1 MISALPLQMRSLRDS
16 EAMPAFVGWFK
27 TLPIKNNLN
36 QKHLISQFSLKKEK
50 KKGMSMIIKLEQK
63 KKLIIGVFSTAN
75 SDPVV
80 CDPKLTML

>member
-1 MISALPLQMRSLRDS
+1 MISALPLQMGSSRDS

-50 KKGMSMIIKLEQK
+50 KKKHEHDHKVGT
-63 KKLIIGVFSTAN
+63 KKLINYRGFLY
-75 SDPVV
+75 
-80 CDPKLTML
+80 CKL

>member
-1 MISALPLQMRSLRDS
+1 
-16 EAMPAFVGWFK
+16 
-27 TLPIKNNLN
+27 
-36 QKHLISQFSLKKEK
+36 
-50 KKGMSMIIKLEQK
+50 MSMIIKLEQK